1 MKKPNCSE
9 NPSKVVIVP
18 KPPKGNE
25 NPATTQSNEE
35 GVPENVPEES
45 DKPTEKPQVETQAE

>member
-25 NPATTQSNEE
+25 EPTPKKSEE
-35 GVPENVPEES
+35 EVVPENVPEES
-45 DKPTEKPQVETQAE
+45 GNTTDKPQVSTQAE

>member
-25 NPATTQSNEE
+25 NPATNKSEE
-35 GVPENVPEES
+35 EVVTENASEES
-45 DKPTEKPQVETQAE
+45 GETTEKPQVATQAE